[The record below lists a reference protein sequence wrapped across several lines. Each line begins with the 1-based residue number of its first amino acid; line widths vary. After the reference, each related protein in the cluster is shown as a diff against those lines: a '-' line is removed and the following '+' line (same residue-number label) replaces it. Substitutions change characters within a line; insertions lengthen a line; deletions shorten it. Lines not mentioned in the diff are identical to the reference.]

1 MNGIAPTRGFI
12 FGCAKSLL
20 NWPPFR
26 IIRYRGSMLEFE
38 GQVIETDA
46 QGYLKNSAD
55 WHEGLA
61 PLLAAEEEIA
71 LTEAH
76 WEVVRFVRDFYQEF
90 NTSPAI
96 RMLVKAMAQKYG
108 EEKGNS
114 RYLYRLFPK
123 GPAKQATKIA
133 GLPKPVKC
141 I

>member
-1 MNGIAPTRGFI
+1 MFI
-12 FGCAKSLL
+12 F
-20 NWPPFR
+20 
-26 IIRYRGSMLEFE
+26 E
-38 GQVIETDA
+38 GNEIETDSE
-46 QGYLKNSAD
+46 GYLKDTNQWSEAMAEVIAAQ
-55 WHEGLA
+55 EGITLA
-61 PLLAAEEEIA
+61 VE
-71 LTEAH
+71 H
-76 WEVVRFVRDFYQEF
+76 WEVVRFVREFYLEF

-96 RMLVKAMAQKYG
+96 RMLFKAMANKFG

>member
-1 MNGIAPTRGFI
+1 MFI
-12 FGCAKSLL
+12 F
-20 NWPPFR
+20 
-26 IIRYRGSMLEFE
+26 E
-38 GQVIETDA
+38 GNEIETDSE
-46 QGYLKNSAD
+46 GYLKDTTQWSEAMAEVIAAQ
-55 WHEGLA
+55 EGITLA
-61 PLLAAEEEIA
+61 VE
-71 LTEAH
+71 H
-76 WEVVRFVRDFYQEF
+76 WEVVRFVREFYLEF

-96 RMLVKAMAQKYG
+96 RMLVTAIANKFG

>member
-1 MNGIAPTRGFI
+1 
-12 FGCAKSLL
+12 
-20 NWPPFR
+20 
-26 IIRYRGSMLEFE
+26 MLIFE
-38 GQVIETDA
+38 GQEIATDA
-46 QGYLKNSAD
+46 DGYLKNSQQWNEALAEAIAAQ
-55 WHEGLA
+55 EGIVLA
-61 PLLAAEEEIA
+61 PE
-71 LTEAH
+71 H
-76 WEVVRFVRDFYQEF
+76 WEVVHFVRNFYLEF

-96 RMLVKAMAQKYG
+96 RMLVKAMANKFG

>member
-1 MNGIAPTRGFI
+1 MFI
-12 FGCAKSLL
+12 F
-20 NWPPFR
+20 
-26 IIRYRGSMLEFE
+26 E
-38 GQVIETDA
+38 GNEIETDSE
-46 QGYLKNSAD
+46 GYLKDTTQWSEAMAEVIAAQ
-55 WHEGLA
+55 EGITLA
-61 PLLAAEEEIA
+61 VE
-71 LTEAH
+71 H
-76 WEVVRFVRDFYQEF
+76 WEVVRFVREFYLEF

-96 RMLVKAMAQKYG
+96 RMLVKAMVNKFG

>member
-1 MNGIAPTRGFI
+1 
-12 FGCAKSLL
+12 
-20 NWPPFR
+20 
-26 IIRYRGSMLEFE
+26 MLTFNNKEFE
-38 GQVIETDA
+38 TDND
-46 QGYLKNSAD
+46 GYLKDSSE
-55 WHEGLA
+55 WSEGLA
-61 PLLAAEEEIA
+61 QVIAEQEGIT
-71 LTEAH
+71 LTTEH
-76 WEVVRFVRDFYQEF
+76 WEVVRFVREFYLEF

-96 RMLVKAMAQKYG
+96 RMLVKAMAKTFG

>member
-1 MNGIAPTRGFI
+1 MFI
-12 FGCAKSLL
+12 F
-20 NWPPFR
+20 
-26 IIRYRGSMLEFE
+26 E
-38 GQVIETDA
+38 GNEIETDSE
-46 QGYLKNSAD
+46 GYLKDTTQWSEAMAD
-55 WHEGLA
+55 VIAAQEGITLA
-61 PLLAAEEEIA
+61 VE
-71 LTEAH
+71 H
-76 WEVVRFVRDFYQEF
+76 WEVVRFVREFYLEF

-96 RMLVKAMAQKYG
+96 RMLVTAIANKFG

>member
-1 MNGIAPTRGFI
+1 
-12 FGCAKSLL
+12 
-20 NWPPFR
+20 
-26 IIRYRGSMLEFE
+26 MLMFE
-38 GQVIETDA
+38 GKEIETDGD
-46 QGYLKNSAD
+46 GYLKNS
-55 WHEGLA
+55 HEWSEALA
-61 PLLAAEEEIA
+61 VQIAEK
-71 LTEAH
+71 EAIILSPEH
-76 WEVVRFVRDFYQEF
+76 WEVVRFVRDFYLEF

-96 RMLVKAMAQKYG
+96 RMLVKAMANKFG

>member
-1 MNGIAPTRGFI
+1 MFI
-12 FGCAKSLL
+12 FDS
-20 NWPPFR
+20 N
-26 IIRYRGSMLEFE
+26 E
-38 GQVIETDA
+38 IETDSE
-46 QGYLKNSAD
+46 GYLKDTTLWNEAMAAVIAEQ
-55 WHEGLA
+55 EGISLSV
-61 PLLAAEEEIA
+61 E
-71 LTEAH
+71 H
-76 WEVVRFVRDFYQEF
+76 WEVVRFVRDFYLEF

-96 RMLVKAMAQKYG
+96 RMLVKAMANKFG

>member
-1 MNGIAPTRGFI
+1 MLNCGGDIAAGE
-12 FGCAKSLL
+12 K
-20 NWPPFR
+20 
-26 IIRYRGSMLEFE
+26 MLEFE
-38 GQVIETDA
+38 GRMIATDA
-46 QGYLKNSAD
+46 QGYLMDSTTWSEALALVLAEQ
-55 WHEGLA
+55 EG
-61 PLLAAEEEIA
+61 IA
-71 LTEAH
+71 LTEPH
-76 WEVVRFVRDFYQEF
+76 WEVVRFVRNFYQEF

-114 RYLYRLFPK
+114 RYLYKLFPK

>member
-1 MNGIAPTRGFI
+1 
-12 FGCAKSLL
+12 
-20 NWPPFR
+20 
-26 IIRYRGSMLEFE
+26 MLSFE
-38 GQVIETDA
+38 GKEIETDND
-46 QGYLKNSAD
+46 GYLKESSL
-55 WHEGLA
+55 WSEGLA
-61 PLLAAEEEIA
+61 EVIAEKEAIT
-71 LTEAH
+71 LTPEH
-76 WEVVRFVRDFYQEF
+76 WEVVRFVRDFYLEF

-96 RMLVKAMAQKYG
+96 RMLVKAMANKFG

>member
-1 MNGIAPTRGFI
+1 
-12 FGCAKSLL
+12 
-20 NWPPFR
+20 
-26 IIRYRGSMLEFE
+26 MLTFNDREFE
-38 GQVIETDA
+38 TDND
-46 QGYLKNSAD
+46 GYLKDSSQ
-55 WHEGLA
+55 WSEGLA
-61 PLLAAEEEIA
+61 EVIAAQEGIT
-71 LTEAH
+71 LTAEH
-76 WEVVRFVRDFYQEF
+76 WEVVRFVRDFYLEF

-96 RMLVKAMAQKYG
+96 RMLVKAIAKAFG

>member
-1 MNGIAPTRGFI
+1 
-12 FGCAKSLL
+12 
-20 NWPPFR
+20 
-26 IIRYRGSMLEFE
+26 MLIFE
-38 GQVIETDA
+38 GKEIATDA
-46 QGYLKNSAD
+46 DGYLKDSAQ
-55 WHEGLA
+55 WSEPMAVVIAENEGIILS
-61 PLLAAEEEIA
+61 PE
-71 LTEAH
+71 H
-76 WEVVRFVRDFYQEF
+76 WEVVRFVRDFYLEF

-96 RMLVKAMAQKYG
+96 RMVVKAMANKFG

>member
-1 MNGIAPTRGFI
+1 
-12 FGCAKSLL
+12 
-20 NWPPFR
+20 
-26 IIRYRGSMLEFE
+26 MLVFE
-38 GQVIETDA
+38 DREIETDA
-46 QGYLKNSAD
+46 QGYLKNSRD
-55 WHEGLA
+55 WQEAMA
-61 PLLAAEEEIA
+61 PLLAEQEAIT
-71 LTEAH
+71 LTEQH
-76 WEVVRFVRDFYQEF
+76 WEVIRFVREFYEEF

-96 RMLVKAMAQKYG
+96 RMLVKAISQRHG

>member
-1 MNGIAPTRGFI
+1 MF
-12 FGCAKSLL
+12 
-20 NWPPFR
+20 
-26 IIRYRGSMLEFE
+26 EFE
-38 GQVIETDA
+38 GRMIETDA
-46 QGYLKNSAD
+46 QGYLTNSND
-55 WHEGLA
+55 WSESLAIVLAQQEGI
-61 PLLAAEEEIA
+61 E

-76 WEVVRFVRDFYQEF
+76 WEVIRFVRNFYQEF

-96 RMLVKAMAQKYG
+96 RMLVKAMTQKYG

-114 RYLYRLFPK
+114 RYLYRLFVK

>member
-1 MNGIAPTRGFI
+1 
-12 FGCAKSLL
+12 
-20 NWPPFR
+20 
-26 IIRYRGSMLEFE
+26 MLEFE
-38 GQVIETDA
+38 GRIIETDA
-46 QGYLKNSAD
+46 QGYLMNSTD
-55 WHEGLA
+55 WNEALASVLAEQEG
-61 PLLAAEEEIA
+61 IS
-71 LTEAH
+71 LTDAH
-76 WEVVRFVRDFYQEF
+76 WEVVRFVRAFYIEF

>member
-1 MNGIAPTRGFI
+1 
-12 FGCAKSLL
+12 
-20 NWPPFR
+20 
-26 IIRYRGSMLEFE
+26 MLMFE
-38 GQVIETDA
+38 GKEIETDSE
-46 QGYLKNSAD
+46 GYLKETSLWSEA
-55 WHEGLA
+55 LA
-61 PLLAAEEEIA
+61 EVIA
-71 LTEAH
+71 QQESITLSPEH
-76 WEVVRFVRDFYQEF
+76 WEVVRFVHEFYLEF

-96 RMLVKAMAQKYG
+96 RMLVKAMANKFG

>member
-1 MNGIAPTRGFI
+1 
-12 FGCAKSLL
+12 
-20 NWPPFR
+20 
-26 IIRYRGSMLEFE
+26 MLEFE
-38 GQVIETDA
+38 GRFIETDA
-46 QGYLKNSAD
+46 QGYLLNSAD
-55 WHEGLA
+55 WRESLA
-61 PLLAAEEEIA
+61 PLLAEQEDIA
-71 LTEAH
+71 LTDAH
-76 WEVVRFVRDFYQEF
+76 WEVVRFVRH
-90 NTSPAI
+90 SAI